1 MDNLRQVPA
10 TDKLNKAEPT
20 PEFSRTPT
28 RANAIQ
34 QIARSDARFVITARR
49 HRLRRRV
56 SLPSRYFR
64 PRYLA
69 NLRG

>member
-1 MDNLRQVPA
+1 VDNLRRLA
-10 TDKLNKAEPT
+10 TCSKLNKADSA

-28 RANAIQ
+28 LANAIQ
-34 QIARSDARFVITARR
+34 QIARSDARFFTIACR
-49 HRLRRRV
+49 HRLRRF
-56 SLPSRYFR
+56 SLPSRYFG

>member
-1 MDNLRQVPA
+1 VDNLRRVEA
-10 TDKLNKAEPT
+10 TDKLNEAEPA

-28 RANAIQ
+28 RANANQ
-34 QIARSDARFVITARR
+34 QSARSDARFVITARR
-49 HRLRRRV
+49 HRLRRV
-56 SLPSRYFR
+56 SLPSGYFG